1 MVDINCCEV
10 LWPRSTVTTIR
21 SETNFDRFSGL
32 DIDHVDCCIV
42 LVKLN
47 HQTVNQ
53 TSYSQVSC
61 HESCKIK

>member
-1 MVDINCCEV
+1 MVDINCCVV

-42 LVKLN
+42 LVILNLTIKL
-47 HQTVNQ
+47 
-53 TSYSQVSC
+53 SIKQVTT
-61 HESCKIK
+61 K